1 MRNFCLLFLTI
12 PLTMGIKFCSSKLLA
27 GNTNKNELHHEMT
40 LNWFKMKTDLMIES
54 IEKFVTLTKAE
65 KTLIAKSVR
74 ERKVKKGQFV
84 LHEGAVCKATAFV
97 TGGSLRTFH
106 TDLNGQEHIVQFAI
120 EGWWISD
127 LNSFIMQVPATFNVQ
142 AIEDSVLQE
151 ISYESLEK
159 LYVEIPS
166 LERYF
171 RIITQR
177 AFIAFQQRAIQNISM
192 TAEDRYRSFQEKF
205 PKLELR
211 IPQKLV
217 ASYLG
222 VSAEFLSKIKKR
234 LREEKR
240 EGVNPATDQPLP

>member
-1 MRNFCLLFLTI
+1 M
-12 PLTMGIKFCSSKLLA
+12 
-27 GNTNKNELHHEMT
+27 
-40 LNWFKMKTDLMIES
+40 S
-54 IEKFVTLTKAE
+54 IELLVASIERHVVLTRAQKS
-65 KTLIAKSVR
+65 LIEKSVR
-74 ERKVKKGQFV
+74 ERKVKKGQYV
-84 LHEGAVCKATAFV
+84 LHEGAVCKATMFV
-97 TGGSLRTFH
+97 TKGSLRTFY

-127 LNSFIMQVPATFNVQ
+127 LNSFLMQVPATFNVQ
-142 AIEDSVLQE
+142 AIEDSALLE
-151 ISYESLEK
+151 ISYDSLEK
-159 LYVEIPS
+159 LYAGIPS

-192 TAEDRYRSFQEKF
+192 TAEDRYRSFQQTF

-222 VSAEFLSKIKKR
+222 ISAEFLSRIKKR
-234 LREEKR
+234 LRAK
-240 EGVNPATDQPLP
+240 TK

>member
-1 MRNFCLLFLTI
+1 MNTELLL
-12 PLTMGIKFCSSKLLA
+12 
-27 GNTNKNELHHEMT
+27 
-40 LNWFKMKTDLMIES
+40 ES
-54 IEKFVTLTKAE
+54 IERHVALTKPQKA
-65 KTLIAKSVR
+65 LIAKNFR
-74 ERKVKKGQFV
+74 ARKVKKGQFV
-84 LHEGAVCKATAFV
+84 VHEGSVCKATAFV
-97 TGGSLRTFH
+97 NKGSLRTYFA
-106 TDLNGQEHIVQFAI
+106 DLNGQEHIVQFAI

-142 AIEDSVLQE
+142 AIEDSIL
-151 ISYESLEK
+151 LEVPFENLEA
-159 LYVEIPS
+159 LYNQIPA

-177 AFIAFQQRAIQNISM
+177 AFVSFQQRAVQNISM
-192 TAEDRYRSFQEKF
+192 SAEDRYRSFQEKF

-234 LREEKR
+234 LREKKK
-240 EGVNPATDQPLP
+240 